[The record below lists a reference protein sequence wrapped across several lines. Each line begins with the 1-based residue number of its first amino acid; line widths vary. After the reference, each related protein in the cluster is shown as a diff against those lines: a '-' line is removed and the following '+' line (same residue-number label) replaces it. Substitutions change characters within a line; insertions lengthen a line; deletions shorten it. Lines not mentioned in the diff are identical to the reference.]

1 MNRQGTIYMDVSTT
15 LARLS
20 LAEQIRD
27 RILARIMAG
36 DLKPGDRLIELR
48 IAAEMNTSQAPVR
61 EAIRELEAIG
71 LVESHRNRGSRVRI
85 ISDEELRDMYDV
97 RAQLEGYAAELV
109 ARKQVPIAGDLRACV
124 DAMKEAAEAKDS
136 ASFSQHNST
145 FHRLIVEAAG
155 NVILLGFWETLN
167 VKARTLIN
175 VSRQKRDLGRIA
187 RSHEAIVEMIE
198 AGKPTKARKAASAH
212 VLENKPD

>member
-1 MNRQGTIYMDVSTT
+1 MDVSTT

-71 LVESHRNRGSRVRI
+71 LVESHRNRGSRVRV

-124 DAMKEAAEAKDS
+124 DAMKEAAEARDS
-136 ASFSQHNST
+136 AAFSQHNST

>member
-1 MNRQGTIYMDVSTT
+1 MDVSNS
-15 LARLS
+15 LARAS

-27 RILARIMAG
+27 RILARIMDG

-48 IAAEMNTSQAPVR
+48 IAAEMKTSQAPVR
-61 EAIRELEAIG
+61 EAIRELEAVG
-71 LVESHRNRGSRVRI
+71 LVESHRNRGSRIRV

-109 ARKQVPIAGDLRACV
+109 ARKQAPVASDLRACV
-124 DAMKEAAEAKDS
+124 EAMKQAADDKDS
-136 ASFSQHNST
+136 TAFSQHNSA
-145 FHRLIVEAAG
+145 FHRLIVEAAD

-167 VKARTLIN
+167 VKSRTLIN
-175 VSRQKRDLGRIA
+175 VSRQKRDLGSIA

-198 AGKPTKARKAASAH
+198 AGKPAKARKAACAH

>member
-1 MNRQGTIYMDVSTT
+1 MDVSTT

-71 LVESHRNRGSRVRI
+71 LVESLRNRGSRVRV

-124 DAMKEAAEAKDS
+124 DAMKEAAEARDS
-136 ASFSQHNST
+136 AAFSQHNST